1 VRVLQTVRI
10 YYLIVTSRTAW
21 TAWCGRTMEEQH
33 PRAADRGVE
42 MATRARR
49 DRLEVHRDAPP
60 RVVPGPSA
68 TPAPPP
74 AEPAPVPELPSAD
87 TGVVRPKPA
96 ADVTGHLA
104 GPAAAAEAEE
114 WVEPE
119 LYGVRTSWQSE
130 AVRIEAAEFLVATRV
145 QESSR
150 RRLARL
156 THRLR
161 EQARA
166 EGHGA

>member
-1 VRVLQTVRI
+1 
-10 YYLIVTSRTAW
+10 
-21 TAWCGRTMEEQH
+21 
-33 PRAADRGVE
+33 

-60 RVVPGPSA
+60 RVAPGPSSA
-68 TPAPPP
+68 TPAGGEPSSP
-74 AEPAPVPELPSAD
+74 AAPTPVPGIPSAD
-87 TGVVRPKPA
+87 TGVARLEPA
-96 ADVTGHLA
+96 ADVA
-104 GPAAAAEAEE
+104 GPAAAAEADPDA

-119 LYGVRTSWQSE
+119 LYGVRTTWQSE

-156 THRLR
+156 TQRLR
-161 EQARA
+161 EQSRA

>member
-1 VRVLQTVRI
+1 
-10 YYLIVTSRTAW
+10 
-21 TAWCGRTMEEQH
+21 
-33 PRAADRGVE
+33 

-49 DRLEVHRDAPP
+49 DRLEVHRDTPP
-60 RVVPGPSA
+60 RVVPGPSSA
-68 TPAPPP
+68 TPEPPP

-87 TGVVRPKPA
+87 TGVVRPEAVP
-96 ADVTGHLA
+96 DVGGHLA
-104 GPAAAAEAEE
+104 GPTAAAEADD

-156 THRLR
+156 TQRLR
-161 EQARA
+161 EQASA
-166 EGHGA
+166 EGHGVTSRPAPR

>member
-1 VRVLQTVRI
+1 
-10 YYLIVTSRTAW
+10 
-21 TAWCGRTMEEQH
+21 
-33 PRAADRGVE
+33 

-49 DRLEVHRDAPP
+49 DRLEVHRDLPP
-60 RVVPGPSA
+60 RVVRPSSESV
-68 TPAPPP
+68 P
-74 AEPAPVPELPSAD
+74 AEPAPVPGRPPTD
-87 TGVVRPKPA
+87 TGVDGPPA
-96 ADVTGHLA
+96 ALGVAGHLA
-104 GPAAAAEAEE
+104 GAPAADPEE

-156 THRLR
+156 TQRLR
-161 EQARA
+161 EQAQA

>member
-1 VRVLQTVRI
+1 
-10 YYLIVTSRTAW
+10 
-21 TAWCGRTMEEQH
+21 
-33 PRAADRGVE
+33 

-60 RVVPGPSA
+60 RVVRGSSSAAPETGSPSS
-68 TPAPPP
+68 PAAPT
-74 AEPAPVPELPSAD
+74 PVPEIPSAD
-87 TGVVRPKPA
+87 TGVVRLEPA
-96 ADVTGHLA
+96 TDVAGHLA
-104 GPAAAAEAEE
+104 GPAAVADPDA
-114 WVEPE
+114 WVEPQ

-156 THRLR
+156 TQRLR
-161 EQARA
+161 EQSRA

>member
-1 VRVLQTVRI
+1 M
-10 YYLIVTSRTAW
+10 S
-21 TAWCGRTMEEQH
+21 
-33 PRAADRGVE
+33 
-42 MATRARR
+42 TRARR

-60 RVVPGPSA
+60 RVVRGSSSAVSETGLPSS
-68 TPAPPP
+68 PLAPT
-74 AEPAPVPELPSAD
+74 PVPEIPPAD
-87 TGVVRPKPA
+87 TGVTRLEPA
-96 ADVTGHLA
+96 ADVAGHLS
-104 GPAAAAEAEE
+104 GPAAAADPDA

-156 THRLR
+156 TQRLR
-161 EQARA
+161 EQSRA

>member
-1 VRVLQTVRI
+1 
-10 YYLIVTSRTAW
+10 
-21 TAWCGRTMEEQH
+21 
-33 PRAADRGVE
+33 

-60 RVVPGPSA
+60 RVVRDSSSAVSETASPSS
-68 TPAPPP
+68 PAAPT
-74 AEPAPVPELPSAD
+74 PVPEIPSAD
-87 TGVVRPKPA
+87 TGVVRLEPP
-96 ADVTGHLA
+96 ADVAGHLA
-104 GPAAAAEAEE
+104 RPAPVADPDA

-119 LYGVRTSWQSE
+119 IYGVRTSWQSE

-156 THRLR
+156 TQRLR
-161 EQARA
+161 EQSRA